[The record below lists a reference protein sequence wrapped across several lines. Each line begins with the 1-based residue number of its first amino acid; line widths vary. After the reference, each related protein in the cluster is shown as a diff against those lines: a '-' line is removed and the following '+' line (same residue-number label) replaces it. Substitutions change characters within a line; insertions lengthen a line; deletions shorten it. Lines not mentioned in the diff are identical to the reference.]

1 MINTVS
7 VTNLKQ
13 NIASILNNVKTTGE
27 SVVVLQRSEPAA
39 VMVDPV
45 YYKILEEA
53 LEEKE
58 DLKAIEDRKNESGI
72 EFEKYLNQRFEKKF
86 NLE

>member
-7 VTNLKQ
+7 ITNLKQ
-13 NIASILNNVKTTGE
+13 NIASIINTVRSTGE
-27 SVVVLQRSEPAA
+27 PIIVLQRSEPAA
-39 VMVDPV
+39 VMVDPD

-58 DLKAIEDRKNESGI
+58 DLKSIEERKNEPVI
-72 EFEKYLNQRFEKKF
+72 AAEEVAKK
-86 NLE
+86 LGL